1 MHKLKSMFFENW
13 KSIMFSYSLFSIN
26 AILILVYPKIIGD
39 TIDNLILKNYSYIW
53 YLILTFV
60 TLMFFGYVSR
70 IYDTI
75 VFSGIYRKFASVET
89 RKQIEG
95 GVETTKINGR
105 LNLMHHIVRFFEYDM
120 LTIIQTLFG
129 IVVSVYFLSQASWSI
144 VGFLLI
150 PGVAILMVTYYYS
163 PRIAKLTSMSNDI
176 TEEQTKAVSTRD
188 TRIINNLLRRGRT
201 LSIRWSNLDS
211 KFNFCLEFIIYAS
224 VSALLTYYIVNN
236 KVTVG
241 SVFSTYRYLFEFC
254 GAMLGMPTI
263 ISSIIN
269 IKDVIKRLET
279 EN

>member
-1 MHKLKSMFFENW
+1 MFFENW

-129 IVVSVYFLSQASWSI
+129 IVVSVYFLSQVSWSI